1 MPGEGNILYV
11 MEYGCGVSVVQIW
24 VNNRS
29 DIIARFGNLIQFG
42 YHLLI
47 QVDPREHLKQTLWVC
62 FFDFFMGVKMH
73 FQILIMSKFNG
84 QLQDSG
90 KEASLS
96 ENDEDIT
103 EATSGDK
110 SSPEKD
116 KKTWTSIQLKEI
128 LSIFSKIMKKREE
141 VCKMRL

>member
-1 MPGEGNILYV
+1 MNELELLVKGDV
-11 MEYGCGVSVVQIW
+11 
-24 VNNRS
+24 
-29 DIIARFGNLIQFG
+29 ARAKN
-42 YHLLI
+42 
-47 QVDPREHLKQTLWVC
+47 
-62 FFDFFMGVKMH
+62 
-73 FQILIMSKFNG
+73 
-84 QLQDSG
+84 LQDSG

>member
-1 MPGEGNILYV
+1 MPLHDLMVISHY
-11 MEYGCGVSVVQIW
+11 
-24 VNNRS
+24 
-29 DIIARFGNLIQFG
+29 
-42 YHLLI
+42 
-47 QVDPREHLKQTLWVC
+47 QVDRYANELELL
-62 FFDFFMGVKMH
+62 VKGDVARA
-73 FQILIMSKFNG
+73 KN
-84 QLQDSG
+84 LQDSG

-128 LSIFSKIMKKREE
+128 LSIFSKIMKKREKKCAKCDYKNPSISSPIYGWL
-141 VCKMRL
+141 VKVYMISAVFLVLSCQF